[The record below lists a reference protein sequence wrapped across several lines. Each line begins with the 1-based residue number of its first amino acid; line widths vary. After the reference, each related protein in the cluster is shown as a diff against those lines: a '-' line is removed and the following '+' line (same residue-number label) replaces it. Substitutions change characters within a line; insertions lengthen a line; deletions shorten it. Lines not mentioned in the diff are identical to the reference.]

1 MENGGY
7 ELMRN
12 DRYQGLTDEEV
23 QSKVAKGQVNQ
34 TSHSNQKTTAEII
47 KDNVFTLFNALNFL

>member
-12 DRYQGLTDEEV
+12 DQYQGLMDEEV
-23 QSKVAKGQVNQ
+23 QAKVAEGQVNQ
-34 TSHSNQKTTAEII
+34 TSCSAQKMTAEII
-47 KDNVFTLFNALNFL
+47 KENVFYPI